1 MSEPIYQQAS
11 ALPPQAAT
19 GNIPIEVTQQADIQ
33 VLGPFVRAFRPQNL
47 AISLGLAIGGLI
59 LDLVIFVVLLM
70 FGRIS
75 IYLLIVPVLIII
87 YMVTAIRSNNHKAFL
102 YQEGFVYTSGSQLN
116 VIRWDRV
123 EAVWMKVVRSSR
135 YSSTRHT
142 YTIKSPDGAQV
153 VISSHLKKV
162 KELGDVIMN
171 EVTRRHLPLARQAYA
186 SGVPVSFGDLSV
198 SLQGIGFRDKLLPW
212 HEVKDVKLVNGS
224 VQVKKQGSMLSWATI
239 DVAKVSNL
247 PILLQLVT
255 DGLSAQP
262 QYR

>member
-1 MSEPIYQQAS
+1 MSEPIYQQAN
-11 ALPPQAAT
+11 ALPPQVAT
-19 GNIPIEVTQQADIQ
+19 GQIPVEITQQAEINA
-33 VLGPFVRAFRPQNL
+33 LGPFVRAFRPTNIWVALGITVGVLVLDIILNYLIWL
-47 AISLGLAIGGLI
+47 AGYVVYYLWIVPI
-59 LDLVIFVVLLM
+59 LVI
-70 FGRIS
+70 
-75 IYLLIVPVLIII
+75 IYAVN
-87 YMVTAIRSNNHKAFL
+87 AIRTNNHKAFL
-102 YQEGFVYTSGSQLN
+102 YQGGFIYTSGSQLN

-123 EAVWMKVVRSSR
+123 EAVWMKVVRTSR
-135 YSSTRHT
+135 YGSARHT
-142 YTIKSPDGAQV
+142 YTIKSPDGSQV

-212 HEVKDVKLVNGS
+212 PEVKDVKLVNGS